1 MEGVADGFEREF
13 RKRRGSRVLKHLL
26 FFCNSWDSFLFITSR
41 AKHIHIFGIF
51 LRFYGQQLLEVHQE
65 NANEIPQDV
74 QSQANHVRLVFSTH
88 GISRPFL
95 PSMIQK
101 NSEAEVQQHTAHAS
115 TLLSNLKDS
124 SNRYKAVGAALDEVC
139 KLKGVGPATGTLVLS
154 IYDPRHVPFFADEV
168 FAWVVDRGGNEG
180 WSDQRFE
187 VKNLKLKYD
196 RKEYAALWEGVSK
209 VVKGVGEVTA
219 QEIEKTAYVL
229 MYADV
234 LSEDERVELESLVM
248 GKTKVERPDQVAVEA
263 DGTAETKRLGK
274 NGHEADGSTAEEID
288 PKGPKEVTSGKS
300 VSRQSQGR
308 KRKAQTTDN
317 LEPGPGL
324 RRSKRAKMRKNF
336 KSLYNAGKHAFD

>member
-1 MEGVADGFEREF
+1 MPRPFISSTDISKPAIDFCVTKYPSVLTRVYATKHPKLSAQEAAKEDQWRYETLP
-13 RKRRGSRVLKHLL
+13 GSLKAGHGLGK
-26 FFCNSWDSFLFITSR
+26 D
-41 AKHIHIFGIF
+41 
-51 LRFYGQQLLEVHQE
+51 QL
-65 NANEIPQDV
+65 A
-74 QSQANHVRLVFSTH
+74 RLVRWKITH